1 MKKKYVS
8 IIFNSNIRVT
18 NIKKYTTLQP
28 RLFVIHLLLVGV
40 LIVGL
45 IIFSQVF
52 TPIPAAT
59 ASEMKDTE
67 FEDKAIKQELEP
79 METEEIGEDADDNTA
94 KQDVEGEDADD
105 NTAKQDVEGE
115 DEEQQSNDDTAGTGL
130 EEDIMIDDNYSSA
143 DDVPLGLPFD
153 NPMPFP

>member
-1 MKKKYVS
+1 MYVI

-18 NIKKYTTLQP
+18 NTKKYTTLQP
-28 RLFVIHLLLVGV
+28 RLFVIHLLVGV

-94 KQDVEGEDADD
+94 KQDVEGED
-105 NTAKQDVEGE
+105 
-115 DEEQQSNDDTAGTGL
+115 EEQQSNDDTAGTGL

-143 DDVPLGLPFD
+143 DDVPLELPFD

>member
-1 MKKKYVS
+1 MYVI

-18 NIKKYTTLQP
+18 NTKKYKTLQP

-94 KQDVEGEDADD
+94 KQDVEGED
-105 NTAKQDVEGE
+105 
-115 DEEQQSNDDTAGTGL
+115 EEQQSNDDTAGTGL

-143 DDVPLGLPFD
+143 DDVPIELPFD

>member
-1 MKKKYVS
+1 MKKMYVI

-18 NIKKYTTLQP
+18 NTKKYTTLQT

-40 LIVGL
+40 LIAGL
-45 IIFSQVF
+45 IIFSQGF

-67 FEDKAIKQELEP
+67 FEDKAIKQESEP
-79 METEEIGEDADDNTA
+79 METEEI
-94 KQDVEGEDADD
+94 GEDADD

-130 EEDIMIDDNYSSA
+130 EEDIMIDDNYSSD
-143 DDVPLGLPFD
+143 DDVPIELPFD

>member
-1 MKKKYVS
+1 MYVI

-18 NIKKYTTLQP
+18 NTKKYTTLQP

-94 KQDVEGEDADD
+94 KQDVEGED
-105 NTAKQDVEGE
+105 
-115 DEEQQSNDDTAGTGL
+115 EEQQSNDDTAGTGL
-130 EEDIMIDDNYSSA
+130 EEDIMIDDNYSSD
-143 DDVPLGLPFD
+143 DDVPIELPFD

>member
-1 MKKKYVS
+1 MYVI

-18 NIKKYTTLQP
+18 NTKKYTTLQL

-79 METEEIGEDADDNTA
+79 METVEI
-94 KQDVEGEDADD
+94 GEDADD

-115 DEEQQSNDDTAGTGL
+115 DEEQQSNDDTTGTGL
-130 EEDIMIDDNYSSA
+130 EEDIMIDDNYSSD
-143 DDVPLGLPFD
+143 DDVPIELPFD

>member
-1 MKKKYVS
+1 MYVI

-18 NIKKYTTLQP
+18 NTKKYTTLQP

-40 LIVGL
+40 LIIGL

-67 FEDKAIKQELEP
+67 FEDKDIKQELEP

-94 KQDVEGEDADD
+94 KQDVEGED
-105 NTAKQDVEGE
+105 
-115 DEEQQSNDDTAGTGL
+115 EEQQSNDDTTGTGL
-130 EEDIMIDDNYSSA
+130 EEDIMIDDNYSS
-143 DDVPLGLPFD
+143 DEDVPIELPFD

>member
-1 MKKKYVS
+1 MYVI

-18 NIKKYTTLQP
+18 NTKKYTTLQP
-28 RLFVIHLLLVGV
+28 RLFVIHHLLLVGV

-52 TPIPAAT
+52 TPIAAAT
-59 ASEMKDTE
+59 ASEMKDTK

-94 KQDVEGEDADD
+94 KQDVEGED
-105 NTAKQDVEGE
+105 
-115 DEEQQSNDDTAGTGL
+115 EEQHSNDDTARTGL
-130 EEDIMIDDNYSSA
+130 EEDIMIDDNYSS
-143 DDVPLGLPFD
+143 DDEIPIELPFD
-153 NPMPFP
+153 NHMPFP

>member
-1 MKKKYVS
+1 MKKNYVI

-18 NIKKYTTLQP
+18 NTKKYTTLQP
-28 RLFVIHLLLVGV
+28 RVFVIHLLLVGV

-67 FEDKAIKQELEP
+67 FEDKDIEQELEP
-79 METEEIGEDADDNTA
+79 METEEIGED
-94 KQDVEGEDADD
+94 EDD

-130 EEDIMIDDNYSSA
+130 EEANIMIDNNYSSYV
-143 DDVPLGLPFD
+143 DNVPLELPFD

>member
-1 MKKKYVS
+1 MYV
-8 IIFNSNIRVT
+8 IIIVNSNIRVT
-18 NIKKYTTLQP
+18 NTKKYTTLQP
-28 RLFVIHLLLVGV
+28 RLFVIHHLLLVGV

-79 METEEIGEDADDNTA
+79 METEEIGED
-94 KQDVEGEDADD
+94 
-105 NTAKQDVEGE
+105 
-115 DEEQQSNDDTAGTGL
+115 EEQQSDDDTARTGL
-130 EEDIMIDDNYSSA
+130 EEDIMIDDNYSSD
-143 DDVPLGLPFD
+143 DDVPIELPFD

>member
-1 MKKKYVS
+1 MYVI
-8 IIFNSNIRVT
+8 IIFNSNIRVRNT
-18 NIKKYTTLQP
+18 KKYTTLQP

-45 IIFSQVF
+45 IFSQVF

-79 METEEIGEDADDNTA
+79 METVEI
-94 KQDVEGEDADD
+94 GEDADD

-115 DEEQQSNDDTAGTGL
+115 DEEQQSNDDTTGTGL
-130 EEDIMIDDNYSSA
+130 EEDIMIDDNYSSD
-143 DDVPLGLPFD
+143 DDVPIELPFD

>member
-1 MKKKYVS
+1 M
-8 IIFNSNIRVT
+8 
-18 NIKKYTTLQP
+18 QP

-67 FEDKAIKQELEP
+67 FEDKDIKQELEP
-79 METEEIGEDADDNTA
+79 METEEIGED
-94 KQDVEGEDADD
+94 EDD

-130 EEDIMIDDNYSSA
+130 EEDIMIDDNYSSD
-143 DDVPLGLPFD
+143 DDVPLELPFD

>member
-1 MKKKYVS
+1 MYVI

-18 NIKKYTTLQP
+18 NTKKYTTLQP

-52 TPIPAAT
+52 TPIPTAT

-79 METEEIGEDADDNTA
+79 METEEIGED
-94 KQDVEGEDADD
+94 
-105 NTAKQDVEGE
+105 
-115 DEEQQSNDDTAGTGL
+115 EEQQSNDDTAGTEL
-130 EEDIMIDDNYSSA
+130 EEDIMIDDNYSS
-143 DDVPLGLPFD
+143 DDDDIPLELPFD